1 MENYTVTPPSTYAQW
16 MSVIDKLKNRVDDE
30 ITLVAMQRG
39 TIEWQTG
46 VAERFSKKLIDAL
59 NYRLNTATDKFQ
71 KDMSRSRGQEANIV
85 QALLSLRKEL
95 IFLSKSVDLPVIP
108 EADRKHYK
116 KLISDQAD
124 TIQTSLE
131 DSAKTDRSGKLSSI
145 IRNHRVNSLQ

>member
-108 EADRKHYK
+108 ENTTKSSFRIRQIRYRHP
-116 KLISDQAD
+116 LRILQRRIDQENFPV
-124 TIQTSLE
+124 L
-131 DSAKTDRSGKLSSI
+131 
-145 IRNHRVNSLQ
+145 